1 MRICSLLLGLPPDQ
15 ARWADRPREEV
26 RRLEADMAEQRQVNA
41 EREALRTSTV
51 FVRDLVLGG
60 ASRSS

>member
-1 MRICSLLLGLPPDQ
+1 
-15 ARWADRPREEV
+15 
-26 RRLEADMAEQRQVNA
+26 MAEQRRVNA
-41 EREALRTSTV
+41 ELEALRTSTV